1 MEIKKT
7 LTAMAF
13 QAVFAAL
20 VVAGFIYG
28 IEGAQYAIKFFIWV
42 IAWPVSIIAV
52 TETMKKK
59 LASEPKNHAAAR
71 YSARIVAWATLGIL
85 VWTGNVFTASVW
97 ITHMFL
103 MAISREQINKLR
115 DAAEPATVDG

>member
-42 IAWPVSIIAV
+42 VAWPIGILVF
-52 TETMKKK
+52 TETMQKA
-59 LASEPKNHAAAR
+59 LASEPKNHAVAI
-71 YSARIVAWATLGIL
+71 YSTRVVAWVTLGIL

-97 ITHMFL
+97 MTHMFL

-115 DAAEPATVDG
+115 DAAEPTTVDG